1 MINSIVKGALA
12 VGLSAGLHLNAQAT
26 SFFDGFDGTGGPK
39 ASAWE
44 TANWANGDIFGC
56 TFAFSEAW
64 LTGWGGLD
72 LNVNGSNRG
81 AVKCAEVR
89 TWQSFQYGKFVT
101 RMQPATIAGGDSSF
115 FLYTGNAG
123 TSNHFEIDIEFI
135 KGGTVLHTN
144 VWTAGRQNLQQF
156 AVATGWRTIGF
167 EWRPTFVRWF
177 HVNDAGVEMEFR
189 RVNTTISAPMRLML
203 NNWVGNNSANAVGFV
218 GTYNGGGGPAYY
230 DWVKV
235 SD

>member
-1 MINSIVKGALA
+1 MHKNVITAAFVVAAA
-12 VGLSAGLHLNAQAT
+12 VSAMPVHAT
-26 SFFDGFDGTGGPK
+26 NFFEGFDGTGG
-39 ASAWE
+39 AGSAWE

-56 TFAFSEAW
+56 TFAYSEVW
-64 LTGWGGLD
+64 RTGQGTLQ
-72 LNVNGSNRG
+72 LNVNSSNSSNMR
-81 AVKCAEVR
+81 CAEIR
-89 TWQSFQYGKFVT
+89 TWQSFTYGKFVT
-101 RMQPATIAGGDSSF
+101 RMQPGTIQGGDSSF

-135 KGGTVLHTN
+135 NAGRTLHTN
-144 VWTAGRQNLQQF
+144 VWTAGKQNYQQF

-177 HVNDAGVEMEFR
+177 NVDDAGVEHEFR
-189 RVNTTISAPMRLML
+189 RVNTSITAPMRLML
-203 NNWVGNNSANAVGFV
+203 NHWVGNNSAGAKNFV
-218 GTYNGGGGPAYY
+218 GTYTGGGGGALY